1 MFYIPILSLMP
12 QVLDLSRQRVHAPKT
27 SDAGVVHAVLEGVQ
41 NPFSKHLIIP
51 LLPVEEVTVAP
62 HGGKRE
68 FWRVCDGVVHG
79 AKTRFLQFISC
90 LMAHKTY

>member
-41 NPFSKHLIIP
+41 SPFSKHLIVSF
-51 LLPVEEVTVAP
+51 LPVEEVPVP
-62 HGGKRE
+62 PP
-68 FWRVCDGVVHG
+68 V
-79 AKTRFLQFISC
+79 
-90 LMAHKTY
+90 